1 MPLFFSRKSHG
12 LQKKLFI
19 ENKSFFSVDYVK
31 IIELQIVTSHAIWVD
46 DIKGV
51 MISIKKIN
59 KN

>member
-31 IIELQIVTSHAIWVD
+31 IIELQIVTSHAI
-46 DIKGV
+46 
-51 MISIKKIN
+51 
-59 KN
+59 